1 MKKAFLAQL
10 STAVKKP
17 ILLFLSLFFLLA
29 CCPSVAFGQKKEV
42 KLEEEKVVSKYDM
55 ANAEFLMIEA
65 QKFFLLEDFQRS
77 LAFLEQSLE
86 VDPKNHAA
94 YFKIAEISFI
104 QGRYSKGLK
113 AIKEAQ
119 QIDPA
124 NRFYYLLAAQLY
136 KLENNLLAAAD
147 EYQLMIQ
154 KTTGYRDYLLDLV
167 DLYVALENYDK
178 AIATLNLTEDKFNTP
193 NKFATQKKELFLQ
206 AGKEKEALNLF
217 KTLSEKNPDNE
228 VYKLEYADLLTSLGK
243 TKEAEQ
249 VLSTISTAGES
260 NLKLLQLKIES
271 GDFTDIKASLKSAF
285 GSSNTE
291 LQPKLS
297 IVEQLAESPFLR
309 EQSSFMDSLQSQ
321 ILMQFPNDVEVLKTS
336 EKVYAALALSAS
348 GEQKTTFEK
357 AELMMLRKLKNLNPS
372 DYEVWN
378 KLLTRS
384 YDQEAWENLLTDTE
398 DALSYF
404 PNQGLFYYYYGNAQ
418 MYSSNGNISEARSAF
433 DQALKLSK
441 NDTALQNAIKAQQF
455 ILGIET
461 EQKVPQKGATNN
473 LTLEQNQGNISN
485 TNKANPQPEDGLS
498 ASLDLLYQYILDN
511 DDPEFTRQT
520 LKAIDDLL
528 VNRPNDPELFITKAK
543 ILFQINSFAEAKS
556 TVSRLITILFTNGE
570 DINGDIIELNGDILF
585 KLNKVDEAVIEWKKA
600 KELGNTSDKID
611 RKIADKT
618 YYQ

>member
-29 CCPSVAFGQKKEV
+29 CCPSLVFGQKKEV

-104 QGRYSKGLK
+104 QGQYSKGIK

-147 EYQLMIQ
+147 EYELMIQ

-178 AIATLNLTEDKFNTP
+178 AIAILGLTEDKFNTP

-228 VYKLEYADLLTSLGK
+228 AYKLEYADLLTALGK

-260 NLKLLQLKIES
+260 NLKLLRLKIES
-271 GDFTDIKASLKSAF
+271 GDFTDIKTSLKSAF
-285 GSSNTE
+285 GNSNTE
-291 LQPKLS
+291 LQSKLS

-348 GEQKTTFEK
+348 GEEKTKFEK
-357 AELMMLRKLKNLNPS
+357 TELNTLRKLKNLNPS
-372 DYEVWN
+372 DYEVWE

-418 MYSSNGNISEARSAF
+418 MYSTAGDEDEASSAF
-433 DQALKLSK
+433 EQALKLSK
-441 NDTALQNAIKAQQF
+441 NDSELQSRILSKTPELSANINNVVILESNVNAI
-455 ILGIET
+455 LEIEEVHNEALKIFLRYFST
-461 EQKVPQKGATNN
+461 H
-473 LTLEQNQGNISN
+473 
-485 TNKANPQPEDGLS
+485 
-498 ASLDLLYQYILDN
+498 
-511 DDPEFTRQT
+511 DDPETASKV
-520 LKAIDDLL
+520 LLIIDGLIL
-528 VNRPNDPELFITKAK
+528 EKPQDPELFITKAK

-556 TVSRLITILFTNGE
+556 TIEQIRGLLFVRGKDYDGPTL
-570 DINGDIIELNGDILF
+570 ELYGDILF

-618 YYQ
+618 YY

>member
-1 MKKAFLAQL
+1 MLAL
-10 STAVKKP
+10 LKNSVKKSI
-17 ILLFLSLFFLLA
+17 ILLFSTTFLLVL
-29 CCPSVAFGQKKEV
+29 SSNQVFGQKKENKV
-42 KLEEEKVVSKYDM
+42 EEEKVVSKYEM

-65 QKFFLLEDFQRS
+65 QKFFLLEDYQRS
-77 LAFLEQSLE
+77 LAFLEQSLD

-104 QGRYSKGLK
+104 QGQYEKGLK
-113 AIKEAQ
+113 AIKQAQ
-119 QIDPA
+119 QLEPT
-124 NRFYYLLAAQLY
+124 NRFYYLLAGQLY
-136 KLENNLLAAAD
+136 RLENNLQAASE
-147 EYQLMIQ
+147 EYEAMIRN
-154 KTTGYRDYLLDLV
+154 TTNYRDYLLDLA

-193 NKFATQKKELFLQ
+193 NKFATQKKELLLQ
-206 AGKEKEALNLF
+206 GGKEKEAINLF
-217 KTLSEKNPDNE
+217 KNLSEQNPENE
-228 VYKLEYADLLTSLGK
+228 EYKLEYVDLLTSLGK

-249 VLSTISTAGES
+249 ILNASSISGES
-260 NLKLLQLKIES
+260 NLKLLSLKIES
-271 GDFTDIKASLKSAF
+271 GDFSNIKTALKSAF
-285 GSSNTE
+285 SQSNTE

-297 IVEQLAESPFLR
+297 IMDQLAATPFLK

-321 ILMQFPNDVEVLKTS
+321 IMMQFPNDVEVLKTS

-348 GEQKTTFEK
+348 GEEKTQFEK
-357 AELMMLRKLKNLNPS
+357 TELITLRKLKDLNPS

-384 YDQEAWENLLTDTE
+384 YDQQAWDKLLMDTE

-404 PNQGLFYYYYGNAQ
+404 PNQGLFYFYYGNAQ
-418 MYSSNGNISEARSAF
+418 MYSTASDKDEASSAF

-441 NDTALQNAIKAQQF
+441 SDSELQNAIKAQQF
-455 ILGIET
+455 ILGIEPK
-461 EQKVPQKGATNN
+461 QKTSEKAVTTNIA
-473 LTLEQNQGNISN
+473 LEKDQGNISN
-485 TNKANPQPEDGLS
+485 TIKTNAPPKNGLS

-511 DDPEFTRQT
+511 DDPEITRQT
-520 LKAIDDLL
+520 LKAIDDLI
-528 VNRPNDPELFITKAK
+528 VKRPNDPELFLTKAK

-556 TVSRLITILFTNGE
+556 TVSKLTVLLFTSGRDQNGAL
-570 DINGDIIELNGDILF
+570 NELYGDILF
-585 KLNKVDEAVIEWKKA
+585 KLNEVDEAVIKWKKA

>member
-1 MKKAFLAQL
+1 LKKAFLAQL

-29 CCPSVAFGQKKEV
+29 CCPSLVFGQKKEV

-104 QGRYSKGLK
+104 QGQYSKGLK

-124 NRFYYLLAAQLY
+124 NRFYYLLAAQLF

-147 EYQLMIQ
+147 EYELMIQ

-178 AIATLNLTEDKFNTP
+178 AIAILGLTEDKFNTP

-228 VYKLEYADLLTSLGK
+228 AYKLEYADLLTALGK
-243 TKEAEQ
+243 TKEAEKI
-249 VLSTISTAGES
+249 LSASSMSGES
-260 NLKLLQLKIES
+260 NLKLLGLKIES
-271 GDFTDIKASLKSAF
+271 GDFTDIKTSLKSAF
-285 GSSNTE
+285 GNSNTE

-321 ILMQFPNDVEVLKTS
+321 ILIQFPNDVEVLKTS

-348 GEQKTTFEK
+348 GEEKTKFEK
-357 AELMMLRKLKNLNPS
+357 TELNTLRKLKNLNPS
-372 DYEVWN
+372 DYEVWE

-433 DQALKLSK
+433 EQALKLSK
-441 NDTALQNAIKAQQF
+441 NDTSLQNAIKAQQF

-461 EQKVPQKGATNN
+461 EQKASEKAVTTN
-473 LTLEQNQGNISN
+473 LALEKDQGNISN
-485 TNKANPQPEDGLS
+485 TIKTNPKSKNGLS
-498 ASLDLLYQYILDN
+498 VSLNLLYQYILEN
-511 DDPEFTRQT
+511 DDPEITRQT

-528 VNRPNDPELFITKAK
+528 VKRPSDPELFITKAK
-543 ILFQINSFAEAKS
+543 ILFQINSFAEARS
-556 TVSRLITILFTNGE
+556 TIEQIKGLLFTIGR
-570 DINGDIIELNGDILF
+570 DYDGPTLELYGDILF